1 MELGENRTSN
11 FEIGEGA
18 AKAMEKIPLNSD

>member
-1 MELGENRTSN
+1 MELGEDRTSD
-11 FEIGEGA
+11 FKIGEGA